1 MPQTLRALPGSLF
14 GAVMGL
20 AGFGLACRSA
30 QALLPLPGWFAEAW
44 IALATLALAAL
55 LAGYLA
61 KALRHPQAVREELAN
76 PATLGFCA
84 ALPVGLTLVAG
95 GLQPHAA
102 DAAQA
107 IWWAGAALLAA
118 IQLRMLERLL
128 RGGIVRAQ
136 VNGGWMIALVGGIVL
151 PTSGLP
157 LGNHGASLWFFGFS
171 TLAAPFVM
179 GLVLRRLF
187 AGPPLPD
194 AARPS
199 WLILVV
205 PPALIYLNGAA
216 LSGAPAGPW
225 LEGLFLC
232 GLPLAAALLYASRGM
247 LRWPFGAPWWAFTF
261 PLDALA
267 AAALQFARDHP
278 LAPWR
283 WLAGALLV
291 LAGFFVTWVLL
302 RTLLALARGT
312 LFLPPPAPKQP

>member
-1 MPQTLRALPGSLF
+1 LSQTLRALPGSLF

-30 QALLPLPGWFAEAW
+30 QTLLPLPGWFAETW
-44 IALATLALAAL
+44 IALAALALAVL
-55 LAGYLA
+55 LPAYLL
-61 KALRHPQAVREELAN
+61 KLLRHPQAVREELAN

-102 DAAQA
+102 GLAQA
-107 IWWAGAALLAA
+107 LWWAGAALLAA
-118 IQLRMLERLL
+118 IQLRMFERLL

-157 LGNHGASLWFFGFS
+157 LGNAGASLWFFGFS
-171 TLAAPFVM
+171 AIAAPFVM
-179 GLVLRRLF
+179 GLVLRRLL

-199 WLILVV
+199 WFILVV
-205 PPALIYLNGAA
+205 PPALIYLNAGL
-216 LSGAPAGPW
+216 LSGAPAGPL

-267 AAALQFARDHP
+267 AAATQFARDHP

-302 RTLLALARGT
+302 RTLMALARGT